1 MTKFTEHAIGQR
13 RGAQVNPEYIQ
24 DVIANSN
31 SFVPADLSQGYRE
44 NRKTG
49 KLELITDAG
58 DAEKEY
64 ETKCENRICFGT
76 FTVSSSS
83 SSSSSSAA
91 RGDASAELL
100 VKVNK
105 KQRLGDFH
113 VTQRSKRAIRDMV
126 KRFDFETSLSL
137 QWRGEWDRETKTF
150 TINKKTNDDGEE
162 KVQMENG
169 GVFRTAGIAECS
181 YDFETKETKVYF
193 SEEDA
198 HRRLTNKHE
207 FVGQCAN
214 AIEFLKRMSEFEIAI
229 GKDND
234 GGGDENVIQLSL
246 ETHGVAEDIGAD
258 LIAAK
263 LRAKK
268 EKESLLLKSETEEET
283 AKRMQKEMNK
293 VKSSVLDAVKFAN
306 SLAEKRKGGADGG
319 NEDGNDDEND
329 DDDEKMKK
337 KKKKLSR
344 FDESD
349 DSDSD

>member
-13 RGAQVNPEYIQ
+13 RGARVNPEYIQ

-49 KLELITDAG
+49 KLELITEAG

-83 SSSSSSAA
+83 SSSAA
-91 RGDASAELL
+91 HGDASSELL

-105 KQRLGDFH
+105 KERLGDFH

-137 QWRGEWDRETKTF
+137 QWRGEWHRETKTF

-162 KVQMENG
+162 KVQKENG

-214 AIEFLKRMSEFEIAI
+214 AIEFLKRMSEIEIAR

-234 GGGDENVIQLSL
+234 SGGDENVIELSL

-293 VKSSVLDAVKFAN
+293 VKSRVLDAVKFAN
-306 SLAEKRKGGADGG
+306 SVAEKRKGGADDGK
-319 NEDGNDDEND
+319 EDGNDDGNDDDD

-337 KKKKLSR
+337 KRKKLSR